1 MRMNIK
7 FVYCDRQSPANNEA
21 ECAYLKVL
29 MEKIV
34 LSEMH
39 TISTMTAIHLST
51 EASHQQSSQS
61 GASTKKITK
70 QRAEELLDEWV
81 SSGYLL
87 LLSENAL
94 ITLGPKALAEF
105 RDTLRTKFPDFIQ
118 NCHLCNDIVLKVCVC
133 FTWNWNVKFYTAMWF
148 KTLTSF
154 ASFFSL
160 YTGGDLSKR
169 RLWSCIASTLL
180 Q

>member
-1 MRMNIK
+1 
-7 FVYCDRQSPANNEA
+7 
-21 ECAYLKVL
+21 
-29 MEKIV
+29 
-34 LSEMH
+34 MH

-51 EASHQQSSQS
+51 EASQQQSSQS

-118 NCHLCNDIVLKVCVC
+118 NCHLCNEIVLKVCVC
-133 FTWNWNVKFYTAMWF
+133 VFYLELEREILHCDVIQNIQFVWF
-148 KTLTSF
+148 VFL
-154 ASFFSL
+154 SL

-169 RLWSCIASTLL
+169 RL
-180 Q
+180 